1 MRHVDTIV
9 VHCSAT
15 PEGRPVDVAT
25 IRGWHLAK
33 GWADIGY
40 HFVIDLAGRV
50 HTGRPITQ
58 IGAHVAGHNAGS
70 IGICY
75 VGGVDAKL
83 KPKDTRTIQQKH
95 ALRELIASLCE
106 EYPSIK
112 TVCGHRD
119 FPGVKKACPSFDA
132 KAEYGAIPQRARD
145 TAWAAA
151 LDAAPKPGKSG
162 VAWPEDDIKPAF
174 PADDTP
180 PPSAAASTTNWAAVG
195 GFLTSA
201 VAALAG
207 LDPMV
212 AGLVVGVAAVFAWWI
227 IRERRRK
234 QVELG
239 L

>member
-15 PEGRPVDVAT
+15 PEGRPVDVQT
-25 IRGWHLAK
+25 IRRWHLAR
-33 GWADIGY
+33 GWSDIGY
-40 HFVIDLAGRV
+40 HFVIDLSGRV
-50 HTGRPITQ
+50 HTGRPIAQ

-75 VGGVDAKL
+75 VGGVDANL

-119 FPGVKKACPSFDA
+119 FAGVKKACPSFDA
-132 KAEYGAIPQRARD
+132 RAEYGAIPQRSRD
-145 TAWAAA
+145 VAWAAA
-151 LDAAPKPGKSG
+151 LGADAKT
-162 VAWPEDDIKPAF
+162 DTIQPAF

-180 PPSAAASTTNWAAVG
+180 PPSPVASTTNWAAVG

-212 AGLVVGVAAVFAWWI
+212 AGLVVAVSAGFAWWI
-227 IRERRRK
+227 IRERRKK